1 MDYCDADAYKR
12 HKGKLNFRFISNY
25 PNKVSGK
32 VVYFTA
38 LFPYVVL
45 IILGIRGWML
55 DGAEIGIK
63 YFITPDFSRLADV
76 NVWNNAAG
84 NNF

>member
-1 MDYCDADAYKR
+1 M
-12 HKGKLNFRFISNY
+12 
-25 PNKVSGK
+25 
-32 VVYFTA
+32 
-38 LFPYVVL
+38 VL